1 MRYSLA
7 GLLVVAASFN
17 MALGAPISEEKTR
30 SILAREAVRRSIENN
45 PYIQTENTVARRA
58 PHTPKKIRSV
68 LNLLKRNPAPYK
80 YTDTPAD
87 KRSVENLGKRSPYKY
102 TDTPADKRSVENLDK
117 RYKYTDTPADKRSV
131 DDLHKRY
138 RYTDTPAD
146 KRSVEDL
153 SARSPYKYTD
163 TPADKR
169 SLEDLSARS
178 PYKYTDTPADKRSLE
193 DLSKREE

>member
-7 GLLVVAASFN
+7 GVLVAAATFN
-17 MALGAPISEEKTR
+17 MALGAPISEGKTR
-30 SILAREAVRRSIENN
+30 SILAKEAVRRSVENN
-45 PYIQTENTVARRA
+45 PYIQSSNVEESVARRA
-58 PHTPKKIRSV
+58 PQTPKKIRSV
-68 LNLLKRNPAPYK
+68 LNLLRRNPAPYK

-87 KRSVENLGKRSPYKY
+87 KRSVDDLH
-102 TDTPADKRSVENLDK
+102 K

-138 RYTDTPAD
+138 KYTDTPAD
-146 KRSVEDL
+146 KRSVDDL
-153 SARSPYKYTD
+153 HKRYKYTDTPADKRSVDDLHKRYKYTD

-169 SLEDLSARS
+169 SLEDLHKR
-178 PYKYTDTPADKRSLE
+178 YKYTDTPADKRSVE